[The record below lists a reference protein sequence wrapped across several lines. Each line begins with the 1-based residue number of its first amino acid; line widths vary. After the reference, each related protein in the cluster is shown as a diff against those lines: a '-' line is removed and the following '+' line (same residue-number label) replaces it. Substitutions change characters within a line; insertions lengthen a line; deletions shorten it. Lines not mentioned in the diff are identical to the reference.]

1 MLIYPT
7 FTFKEFK
14 YFYLIFCQTNLKKEQ
29 TSLEKK
35 RITKIFNLLKQM
47 LLTFI
52 RKILFQAGEKLLI
65 KGFVK
70 LNYFLF
76 LKEIFCIFLQEK
88 IKQNTIFLQTFNKY
102 VYGSCQIE
110 FKNLMN
116 KNKKDLFFILIILSL
131 IKNGENI

>member
-1 MLIYPT
+1 M
-7 FTFKEFK
+7 
-14 YFYLIFCQTNLKKEQ
+14 
-29 TSLEKK
+29 
-35 RITKIFNLLKQM
+35 KIFNLLKQT

-76 LKEIFCIFLQEK
+76 LKEIFCIFLQVK
-88 IKQNTIFLQTFNKY
+88 IKQNTIFLLTFSKY

-116 KNKKDLFFILIILSL
+116 KNKKDLFFILIISSL